1 MENIFKYFTEK
12 FTESGN
18 VDYTKMTRVLDKG
31 VILTNGGKFDLP
43 NGYLYTLASIETAL
57 KFLEALDGPDILFTQ
72 WPIDNGFSG
81 ATSSMSTGIL
91 NKWGSKSQTEF
102 ETKGVYEATNSTSDL
117 SWFSTTYKFV
127 LNYSDAKE
135 AAQAA
140 QAEKSISEGPIKEIR
155 KSSSSIFLDRGI
167 VIYYSS
173 ETDSILFSSVETFL
187 KYSEA
192 VGVFNSTLSV
202 KYNYFEN
209 GTKFYDNYL
218 NLPVY
223 F

>member
-18 VDYTKMTRVLDKG
+18 VDYKKMSKVLDKG
-31 VILTNGGKFDLP
+31 MILTNGGKFDLP
-43 NGYLYTLASIETAL
+43 NGYLYTLAAIETAL

-72 WPIDNGFSG
+72 WTTDNGFSG

-91 NKWGSKSQTEF
+91 NEWNSEYQSQF
-102 ETKGVYEATNSTSDL
+102 ETKGVYEATNSRSDL
-117 SWFSTTYKFV
+117 SWFSTNYKFV
-127 LNYSDAKE
+127 LNYGDN
-135 AAQAA
+135 
-140 QAEKSISEGPIKEIR
+140 
-155 KSSSSIFLDRGI
+155 KSSPGAFLDRGI

-192 VGVFNSTLSV
+192 VGVYNSTLSV

-218 NLPVY
+218 NPPVPA
-223 F
+223 

>member
-18 VDYTKMTRVLDKG
+18 VNYEKMSRVLDKG
-31 VILTNGGKFDLP
+31 MILTNGGKFDLP
-43 NGYLYTLASIETAL
+43 NGYLYTLSSIETAL
-57 KFLEALDGPDILFTQ
+57 KFLETLDGPDIVFTQ
-72 WPIDNGFSG
+72 WVIDNGFSG

-91 NKWGSKSQTEF
+91 NEWGSEDQLEF
-102 ETKGVYEATNSTSDL
+102 EKSGVYEATNSTSDL

-127 LNYSDAKE
+127 LKYSTRDAQE
-135 AAQAA
+135 AVK
-140 QAEKSISEGPIKEIR
+140 AEVSDSPTKATR
-155 KSSSSIFLDRGI
+155 KSSSSSMFLDKGI

-173 ETDSILFSSVETFL
+173 ETDSIIFSSVETFL

-192 VGVFNSTLSV
+192 VGVYNSTLSV

-218 NLPVY
+218 NTPVY